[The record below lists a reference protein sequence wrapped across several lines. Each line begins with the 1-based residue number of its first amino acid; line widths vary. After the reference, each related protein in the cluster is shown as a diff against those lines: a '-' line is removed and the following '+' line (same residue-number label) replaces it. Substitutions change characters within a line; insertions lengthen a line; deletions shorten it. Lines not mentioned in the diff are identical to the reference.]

1 MTLNLYIWLHNL
13 WETNIK
19 LCCLYAYFL
28 TWITRVLKV
37 VLVSIDMETVLD
49 LRHLLIVTVFPK
61 RNSLLAEI
69 NRHESSI
76 KTFWK
81 GGGTYMKSWHAK
93 KKSPSFPKNL
103 QNPNSVGE
111 GGGWSE
117 EKKWDGDRP
126 TPLPN
131 ALTPMLCVWSML
143 NLRGGSP
150 LWSPTSIKMSVSVVG
165 FWI

>member
-1 MTLNLYIWLHNL
+1 MGNKHKTMLPVRL
-13 WETNIK
+13 
-19 LCCLYAYFL
+19 FL

-49 LRHLLIVTVFPK
+49 LRHLLIV
-61 RNSLLAEI
+61 SLSKKEF
-69 NRHESSI
+69 
-76 KTFWK
+76 TFGRDQQARIVDKNFLK
-81 GGGTYMKSWHAK
+81 GGGGDLYEILTRK

-126 TPLPN
+126 TPPPS
-131 ALTPMLCVWSML
+131 PML
-143 NLRGGSP
+143 SP
-150 LWSPTSIKMSVSVVG
+150 RCYVSDQC
-165 FWI
+165 

>member
-1 MTLNLYIWLHNL
+1 MGNKHKTMLPVRLFFNLNNSGL
-13 WETNIK
+13 ES
-19 LCCLYAYFL
+19 
-28 TWITRVLKV
+28 R
-37 VLVSIDMETVLD
+37 VSIHRHGNCVGFETPTD
-49 LRHLLIVTVFPK
+49 CHSFSKKEFTFGRDQQARIVDKNF
-61 RNSLLAEI
+61 L
-69 NRHESSI
+69 
-76 KTFWK
+76 K